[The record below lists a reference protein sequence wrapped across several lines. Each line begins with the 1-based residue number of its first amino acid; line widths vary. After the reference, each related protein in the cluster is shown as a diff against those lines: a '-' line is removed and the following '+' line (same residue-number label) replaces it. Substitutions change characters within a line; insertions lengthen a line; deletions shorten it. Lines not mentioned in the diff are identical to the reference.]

1 MGCTGGKATGETN
14 DGKSAKKFY
23 DMSEEEREKA
33 KKKMEEQDKDL
44 KEEKNE
50 NEDPKLYEMYNW
62 DELIKKL
69 PTEKTKEGRKKR
81 LDLWNQINEYG
92 NGYVSF
98 KRLSFQLDKYLQ
110 LPNVVKNKGPVKL
123 AFIAACNKFERNGL
137 KIEDNLIEWMEFRIF
152 LVYLRQYFE
161 YWVMFEKL
169 DKSGDH
175 QINFEEFKKAI
186 PKMKEWGYNLTDEE
200 AEKEFKEIN
209 KNNEGT
215 ISFEDFCSFAIQR
228 CLDLEDDDGFD
239 DEELKNL
246 K

>member
-1 MGCTGGKATGETN
+1 
-14 DGKSAKKFY
+14 
-23 DMSEEEREKA
+23 
-33 KKKMEEQDKDL
+33 
-44 KEEKNE
+44 
-50 NEDPKLYEMYNW
+50 MYNW

-69 PTEKTKEGRKKR
+69 PTQKTNEDRKKR
-81 LDLWNQINEYG
+81 LALWKQINEYG

-123 AFIAACNKFERNGL
+123 AFNAACNRFERRGL

-175 QINFEEFKKAI
+175 QINLEEFKKAI
-186 PKMKEWGYNLTDEE
+186 PTMEKWG
-200 AEKEFKEIN
+200 
-209 KNNEGT
+209 
-215 ISFEDFCSFAIQR
+215 
-228 CLDLEDDDGFD
+228 
-239 DEELKNL
+239 
-246 K
+246 